1 MLLVTDEPP
10 HADAEDVLA
19 LLQSTP
25 PELGAVYEGVIIGC
39 DVMLFIPMAG
49 LFCCWEKVGL
59 PIPGLAGLMAGKEE
73 LRDEKVLLLCN
84 AGTLVGGG
92 GETGGVDHEKVA
104 GAGEALL
111 DLFAGR
117 EGRAVGEVCIVAAI
131 RRVEA
136 IGCRRAAEAHEL
148 IASSRSRAIGAK
160 LLKLSCLL
168 LLDA

>member
-73 LRDEKVLLLCN
+73 LRDEKLLF
-84 AGTLVGGG
+84 
-92 GETGGVDHEKVA
+92 GVM
-104 GAGEALL
+104 ALPL
-111 DLFAGR
+111 P
-117 EGRAVGEVCIVAAI
+117 
-131 RRVEA
+131 
-136 IGCRRAAEAHEL
+136 
-148 IASSRSRAIGAK
+148 
-160 LLKLSCLL
+160 
-168 LLDA
+168 